1 MRALLISI
9 GLLTTGFA
17 VWMSLL
23 LFPFS
28 DDHMVLPDQMQIFD
42 GVSGPSG
49 LSAVPPLSPTPVAR
63 YRAGTQSRLAVLLT
77 DPASNWL
84 RLAHGLKSI
93 GVPFL
98 VTQDYRQALAHRVVL
113 VYPMISGRVLSS
125 EAMKALAAFPRND
138 GTLIGV
144 NVLGGGLNE
153 VFGFREAQS
162 SGHHFEVRLNR
173 TSPLLAQFT
182 EPKEQ
187 RLRLGDRQKGKEP
200 VGSHSYPR
208 PERSAI
214 GGV

>member
-9 GLLTTGFA
+9 GLLISGSA
-17 VWMSLL
+17 VWVSLL

-28 DDHMVLPDQMQIFD
+28 DDYTVRPDQMQIFD
-42 GVSGPSG
+42 GVSGPSDV
-49 LSAVPPLSPTPVAR
+49 SVVQPLSPTPVSR
-63 YRAGTQSRLAVLLT
+63 YQVGTQSRLAVLLT

-84 RLAHGLKSI
+84 RLAHGLKTI

-125 EAMKALAAFPRND
+125 EAMKALAAFPRSG

-153 VFGFREAQS
+153 VFGFR
-162 SGHHFEVRLNR
+162 
-173 TSPLLAQFT
+173 
-182 EPKEQ
+182 
-187 RLRLGDRQKGKEP
+187 
-200 VGSHSYPR
+200 
-208 PERSAI
+208 
-214 GGV
+214 